1 MDESRIDVDLAILS
15 LLEKLQKNPFIIYS
29 EKDLQAQLSL
39 KLIDMDKKLYD
50 TNVTVNGI
58 RMKINRV
65 HREYPY
71 VKKNIYKGNIDIV
84 VFSEKDIE
92 NIDGEKGPKF
102 GYLHVYNQKRSVS
115 CSHLI
120 EIKNPRKETLKES
133 SIQADFKKLRDGY
146 TKSEELNDKAKLY
159 FVCYHLW
166 DISPNN
172 YNGIKKQVEIYN
184 KCFSKANLE
193 PEIKF
198 YLLMGPKNKW
208 RESFLKDDDLLP
220 YLKSPQKQIF
230 FF

>member
-1 MDESRIDVDLAILS
+1 MNESKIDVDLAILS
-15 LLEKLQKNPFIIYS
+15 LIEKLQKDPFIIYS
-29 EKDLQAQLSL
+29 EKDLQALLSL
-39 KLIDMDKKLYD
+39 ELLDMDKLY
-50 TNVTVNGI
+50 NIKATVNGI
-58 RMKINRV
+58 QMKTNRV

-71 VKKNIYKGNIDIV
+71 VKRNIYKGNIDIV

-102 GYLHVYNQKRSVS
+102 GYLHVYNQERSLS

-133 SIQADFKKLRDGY
+133 SIQGDFKKLREGY
-146 TKSEELNDKAKLY
+146 SKSKELKVKAKLY

-166 DISPNN
+166 DINVNN
-172 YNGIKKQVEIYN
+172 YSKIKKQVDIYK
-184 KCFSKANLE
+184 KCFSIANLE

-198 YLLMGPKNKW
+198 YLLIGPKNKW
-208 RESFLKDDDLLP
+208 RDSFLKDDDLLP
-220 YLKSPQKQIF
+220 YLKSPRKQIF